1 MPYLTKDLVDE
12 ALIGRN
18 SAALFRIVIL
28 FAIIGA
34 IGFVLNVASGLIY
47 TRVSADILFDMRREL
62 YEHLQR
68 LSPRFYAV
76 TRLGDIVSRLAGE
89 LFALANDQI
98 TQDVLV
104 ILHAALDVLDAGRVQ
119 LGLIEDV
126 VPFRELLDG
135 VG

>member
-68 LSPRFYAV
+68 P
-76 TRLGDIVSRLAGE
+76 VSYTHLT
-89 LFALANDQI
+89 LPPSD
-98 TQDVLV
+98 LV
-104 ILHAALDVLDAGRVQ
+104 
-119 LGLIEDV
+119 
-126 VPFRELLDG
+126 
-135 VG
+135 

>member
-1 MPYLTKDLVDE
+1 MTNDLRGPASSHQRPLRSFSTRGALRYLRPYRPQLAVVLVISLVSTGLSLWMPYLTKDLVDE

-68 LSPRFYAV
+68 PL
-76 TRLGDIVSRLAGE
+76 LVS
-89 LFALANDQI
+89 
-98 TQDVLV
+98 T
-104 ILHAALDVLDAGRVQ
+104 
-119 LGLIEDV
+119 
-126 VPFRELLDG
+126 P
-135 VG
+135 